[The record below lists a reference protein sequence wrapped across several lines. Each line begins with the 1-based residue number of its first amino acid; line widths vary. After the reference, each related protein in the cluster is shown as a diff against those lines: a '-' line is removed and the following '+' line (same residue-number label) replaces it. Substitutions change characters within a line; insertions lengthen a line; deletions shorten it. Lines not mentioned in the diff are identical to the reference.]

1 MELNS
6 FGFHGAAVAG
16 DQPPAVLQQTQQ
28 STPCAVQRTPS
39 HQHSPTAPPDQY
51 SSTTSSSS
59 TANSTPMFAASPAGN
74 SPADRDS
81 SSDTSIDI
89 AQVTVHGAGQ
99 RARALKS
106 LKESIPH
113 SMKLQ
118 HLKRSEQH
126 HQKEGSW
133 HKRGLR
139 RLSKELYVIVSLYA
153 LMQSALFTAVSQT
166 SLLQCEDWW
175 APLCMSLLV
184 TLATLGSALD
194 KLHRMGQQQ
203 QQIRLFEARQSAVY
217 DAINELLW
225 RGAACDLDYLQ
236 PQHQLLPLR
245 HPGLLCV
252 FSARGF
258 LILGFLLGFSLLLIV
273 SCGRIL
279 CHPLCTCPL

>member
-1 MELNS
+1 MELS
-6 FGFHGAAVAG
+6 SSCFHGAAAAG
-16 DQPPAVLQQTQQ
+16 DQPPPVLQQ
-28 STPCAVQRTPS
+28 SATPCAVQRTPS

-51 SSTTSSSS
+51 SSTTSSTSS
-59 TANSTPMFAASPAGN
+59 ANSTPMFAASPAGN
-74 SPADRDS
+74 SPSDRDS
-81 SSDTSIDI
+81 SSDASTIV
-89 AQVTVHGAGQ
+89 QVTVHGEGQ
-99 RARALKS
+99 RAKALKS

-118 HLKRSEQH
+118 QLQRSEHQ

-175 APLCMSLLV
+175 APLCMSGLV
-184 TLATLGSALD
+184 TVATLGSALD

-203 QQIRLFEARQSAVY
+203 QQVRLFEARQSAVY

-225 RGAACDLDYLQ
+225 RGDACDLDYLQ
-236 PQHQLLPLR
+236 PQHQLLPIR

-252 FSARGF
+252 FCAHGV
-258 LILGFLLGFSLLLIV
+258 LVLGFLLGFSLLVIF
-273 SCGRIL
+273 SCVRIL
-279 CHPLCTCPL
+279 CHPLCTCPSL